1 MLELCHIYV
10 LDRSVNF
17 NFTHQLLLG
26 STSLKRRLLNNFGS
40 RNIFV
45 VTLDKFIA
53 FCKSTLSQKFSF
65 DILFVAYLTI
75 LMLDSLF
82 NNCSAGVGSI
92 CMKISL
98 TATLLGS
105 WNHWL
110 NLSSS
115 SSSTGSLRL
124 CPHEL
129 ILTTI
134 VIWHILNRFNNSK
147 NLI

>member
-1 MLELCHIYV
+1 
-10 LDRSVNF
+10 VNF

-82 NNCSAGVGSI
+82 NNCGAGVGSI

-105 WNHWL
+105 
-110 NLSSS
+110 
-115 SSSTGSLRL
+115 
-124 CPHEL
+124 
-129 ILTTI
+129 
-134 VIWHILNRFNNSK
+134 
-147 NLI
+147 